1 VIWVALGGALGALA
15 RASVALVLDPRLW
28 LATLAVNVVGSLAI
42 GFVVAR
48 VDQRWWPFVV
58 TGFLGGF
65 TTFSAFALDAVELYS
80 SGEVVQ
86 ALVYVVTTLIV
97 GIAAVPIGSKLAELG
112 RGSRT

>member
-28 LATLAVNVVGSLAI
+28 LATLAVNVLGSLAI
-42 GFVVAR
+42 GFAVAR
-48 VDQRWWPFVV
+48 IDQRWWPFVV

-80 SGEVVQ
+80 SGDPLQ
-86 ALVYVVTTLIV
+86 ALAYVVITLV
-97 GIAAVPIGSKLAELG
+97 AGIAAVPIGSALAGLV
-112 RGSRT
+112 RGPRT